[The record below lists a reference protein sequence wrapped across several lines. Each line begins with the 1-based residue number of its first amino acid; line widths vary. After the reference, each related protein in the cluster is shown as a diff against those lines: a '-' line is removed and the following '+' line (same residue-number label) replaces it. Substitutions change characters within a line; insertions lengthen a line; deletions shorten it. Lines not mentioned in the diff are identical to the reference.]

1 MSFTKVNKVFE
12 AVSLLSESFLF
23 SGFQL
28 IDNSFHLSVLNCFV
42 HLRATFAGSH
52 FFLLFVLRMSEG
64 IIMDTVALL
73 KFI

>member
-28 IDNSFHLSVLNCFV
+28 IDNSFHLSVLNCFLFCSSESNFRWV
-42 HLRATFAGSH
+42 S
-52 FFLLFVLRMSEG
+52 FLPLVR
-64 IIMDTVALL
+64 VANE
-73 KFI
+73 